1 MQSRSGRR
9 RAFARLAPTFL
20 LGVPLAGTLCVTAS
34 WALDGPTAAL
44 PPVPAPAENPI
55 TEQKRILGKILFWD
69 EQLST
74 DGTMACGSC
83 HIPGVGGIDPAAG
96 RHPGFDGVFNT
107 ADDVTGSPGVV
118 ASDANDEYL
127 PDQFFGLRPQV
138 TERTAP
144 PSIMAMYAEE
154 LFWDGRAGSEFLD
167 PETGHVMI
175 ASGGA
180 LENQVLAPPM
190 SPVEMAHAEYD
201 WPELRSRLTAARPL
215 ALAESLPADLASALA
230 ADPTYPELFA
240 EAFGDGEV
248 TATRIAFAIAT
259 YERTLTPDQT
269 PLDLFLA
276 GNNNAMTQRQQQGFN
291 TFLGSAC
298 AMCHSFPLFT
308 DNQFRNI
315 GVRPI
320 VEDRG
325 RQEVTGLF
333 ADRGK
338 FKVPSLRNVGLR
350 PRMMHNGDFT
360 TMQRVFDF
368 YAHRNGQI
376 PFQGN
381 IDPLFNAPIAFPP
394 QQEQAIIDFLNNALT
409 DPRVANEQFP
419 FDRPVLHQQKA
430 QPNPLNLGGGR
441 PGSSGQPPVIIAD
454 RPPYLGNQWFQLGL
468 DAALADTQAWI
479 AVSASPPQ
487 NGEINADQLLGPFT
501 VRGSGTAGG
510 FATGPNPIDLDPAL
524 DGQVRY
530 MQWIVEDAGA
540 QDGQAKSA
548 VVRVTL
554 FCGHGQCFCTAD
566 FNRDTTV
573 NTLDVLGFLNAWT
586 AGTLEADTD
595 RNGTVNTL
603 DVLQFLN
610 HWNAGC

>member
-1 MQSRSGRR
+1 MKSRSGCR
-9 RAFARLAPTFL
+9 RAFARLAPTLL
-20 LGVPLAGTLCVTAS
+20 LGVPLAGTIGVTAT

-44 PPVPAPAENPI
+44 PPVPEPAENPI
-55 TEQKRILGKILFWD
+55 TEEKRILGKMLFWD

-74 DGTMACGSC
+74 DGTTACGTC
-83 HIPGVGGIDPAAG
+83 HIPAVGGIDPRAAQ
-96 RHPGFDGVFNT
+96 HPGFDGIFNT
-107 ADDVTGSPGVV
+107 DDDVTGSFGVV
-118 ASDANDEYL
+118 ASDANDTYQ
-127 PDQFFGLRPQV
+127 PDPFFGLRPQV
-138 TERTAP
+138 TDRTAP
-144 PSIMAMYAEE
+144 PSIMAMYAER

-167 PETGHVMI
+167 PETGEVMI
-175 ASGGA
+175 AAGGA

-215 ALAESLPADLASALA
+215 ALAQNLPADLASALSTN
-230 ADPTYPELFA
+230 PTYPDLFA
-240 EAFGDGEV
+240 AAFGDGDI

-259 YERTLTPDQT
+259 YERTLNPDQT
-269 PLDLFLA
+269 PLDRFVD
-276 GNNNAMTQRQQQGFN
+276 GDGNAMTQRQQQGFN
-291 TFLGSAC
+291 LFLGSAC
-298 AMCHSFPLFT
+298 AMCHTFPLFT

-320 VEDRG
+320 AEDRG
-325 RQEVTGLF
+325 LQDVTGLF

-368 YAHRNGQI
+368 YARRNGQI
-376 PFQGN
+376 PFEGN
-381 IDPLFNAPIAFPP
+381 IDPLFDGPIAFPP
-394 QQEQAIIDFLNNALT
+394 QQEQAIIDFLTNALT

-419 FDRPVLHQQKA
+419 FDRPVLHQQKP

-441 PGSSGQPPVIIAD
+441 AGSSGQPPVIIAD

-468 DAALADTQAWI
+468 DAALADTQAWL

-487 NGEINADQLLGPFT
+487 DGEIDADELLGPFA
-501 VRGSGTAGG
+501 VDGAGLAGG
-510 FATGPNPIDLDPAL
+510 FATGPSPIAMDPSL

-540 QDGQAKSA
+540 PGGQAKSA

-554 FCGHGQCFCTAD
+554 FCGNGQCFCTAD

-573 NTLDVLGFLNAWT
+573 NTLDVLGFLNAWA
-586 AGTLEADTD
+586 AGALEADTD

-610 HWNAGC
+610 RWNAGC